1 MSQGPSKIAVIVLDT
16 VRQTQRRKVLE
27 LLMLSGMNQKEI
39 AEELSMSQVSVKKHS
54 KKLYETF
61 GVNDRI
67 QLLARYDLK

>member
-1 MSQGPSKIAVIVLDT
+1 MSQGSSKIKVIVLDT

>member
-1 MSQGPSKIAVIVLDT
+1 MSQGSSKIKVIVLDT

-39 AEELSMSQVSVKKHS
+39 AEELSMSQFSVKKHS